1 MITKVFNSTNYETK
15 DNALIVYHKPKNY
28 YGDFISKVYYLE
40 DNEKSKIVYETEKI
54 VLDELFKNTKKGEKY
69 IDIYLK
75 ESNSSLLEF
84 INEIDELN
92 LSKVWEN
99 SSKWFG
105 NQIDLDIVDAYYK
118 SSLRTCK
125 KKYGL
130 FLRLSINPENVEIEN
145 QFGSEI
151 DLDDIPINSKVKL
164 NIKFEGIKFY
174 NTLFTPIYKIVNIKY
189 YQKSKVKNSQEF
201 SGSLNNF
208 SFNTDYQTD
217 LEINDNFLEDEI
229 ESEKLVSELIK
240 NNLNNNEDSTLDL
253 EQKNENSDDEILTN
267 NENKDIIDN
276 TIINNINELINDE
289 KNRESEEDNL
299 VNEFSDEEN
308 KIYYNDN
315 KKDFNN
321 NESEEENEIENNESE
336 EENEIENIH
345 ESLLNSENDISGVE
359 QFNENINENFEDI
372 LTKNLSNILKNN
384 KKNLKKK
391 KIVILTS
398 KKKRTMRQ
406 NKLN

>member
-1 MITKVFNSTNYETK
+1 MITKVFNSINYETK
-15 DNALIVYHKPKNY
+15 DNSLIVYQKPKNY

-40 DNEKSKIVYETEKI
+40 DNEKSEIVYETEKI
-54 VLDELFKNTKKGEKY
+54 ILDELFKNTKKGEKY

-130 FLRLSINPENVEIEN
+130 FLRLLINPENTEIEN
-145 QFGSEI
+145 QFGNEI

-189 YQKSKVKNSQEF
+189 YQKSKVKDSQEF

-217 LEINDNFLEDEI
+217 LEVNDNFLEDEI
-229 ESEKLVSELIK
+229 ESERVVSELIK
-240 NNLNNNEDSTLDL
+240 NNLNLEENNE
-253 EQKNENSDDEILTN
+253 NCDDEIIINDVNTID
-267 NENKDIIDN
+267 EKDEDINSDN
-276 TIINNINELINDE
+276 TIN
-289 KNRESEEDNL
+289 
-299 VNEFSDEEN
+299 
-308 KIYYNDN
+308 
-315 KKDFNN
+315 
-321 NESEEENEIENNESE
+321 EENELSDIEYEEYNNNFEEDLKDIESE
-336 EENEIENIH
+336 DENEIKNIE
-345 ESLLNSENDISGVE
+345 ESLLISENDINNNVE
-359 QFNENINENFEDI
+359 LSKEDEDSNNIEENYEDI
-372 LTKNLSNILKNN
+372 LTNNLSNILKNS
-384 KKNLKKK
+384 KKNSKKK